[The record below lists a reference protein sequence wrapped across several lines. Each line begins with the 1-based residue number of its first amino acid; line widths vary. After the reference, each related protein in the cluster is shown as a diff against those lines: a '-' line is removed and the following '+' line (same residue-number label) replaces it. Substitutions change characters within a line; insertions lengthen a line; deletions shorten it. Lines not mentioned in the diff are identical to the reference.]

1 MKLFQSFSLI
11 IGLVAGLNA
20 VHFKGKNILISLD
33 YNYSII
39 IIEVP
44 RLKIRAY
51 VQSLA
56 SVQAS
61 VQSLGQMN
69 TENIK
74 ITNFLFRWFN

>member
-11 IGLVAGLNA
+11 IGLVAGLNT

-74 ITNFLFRWFN
+74 ITNFFI

>member
-74 ITNFLFRWFN
+74 ITNFFI